1 MSTFSVQRVLHCGSR
16 VKCIFI
22 DEAEMGDQNG
32 GGTAAPCGYMYCGLS
47 NGYVQKIRIVS

>member
-1 MSTFSVQRVLHCGSR
+1 VQRVLHCGSR